1 MACEYLIL
9 NSADVN
15 VQDFYGQTPLYF
27 ATQLSKF
34 KIYNIFII
42 LCFIFFDTM
51 LFNIVFV

>member
-34 KIYNIFII
+34 KMYNIFMI
-42 LCFIFFDTM
+42 LKI